1 MKKPL
6 LTGYWFRDLQSLIM
20 ASISLLL
27 LVSFL
32 CITIH
37 GCFGGYT
44 PTVNTTFSPT
54 APRLPC
60 EYVAIGKCNHEFK
73 NVFLIANRRAI
84 YAGRAQ
90 SFKDKKNVYCQALQV
105 LIKLYWVSTLFNT
118 VVKFSPSF
126 FFEQFFPISRHGK
139 VNRLP
144 WVFMGEGIFQT
155 VYHALWLPSSQWFW
169 SKAKQNCTSVKLR
182 RSVVIFV
189 FFYPWYNNTWT
200 LDTNTHFH
208 PWRYSSRVLR
218 VANRRDTV

>member
-84 YAGRAQ
+84 YAGRTQ
-90 SFKDKKNVYCQALQV
+90 SLKDKKNVYCQALQV

-126 FFEQFFPISRHGK
+126 FSNSFSPSPVTARLSGCGECLWVTAFF
-139 VNRLP
+139 RL
-144 WVFMGEGIFQT
+144 FIT
-155 VYHALWLPSSQWFW
+155 PSDCHHLILVKSE
-169 SKAKQNCTSVKLR
+169 AKLHFSETSEIRGDIRLLLSLV
-182 RSVVIFV
+182 
-189 FFYPWYNNTWT
+189 
-200 LDTNTHFH
+200 
-208 PWRYSSRVLR
+208 
-218 VANRRDTV
+218 

>member
-37 GCFGGYT
+37 GCFGSYT

-84 YAGRAQ
+84 YAGRTQ
-90 SFKDKKNVYCQALQV
+90 RLKDKKNVYCQALQV

-139 VNRLP
+139 VKRLP
-144 WVFMGEGIFQT
+144 WVFMGDSIFQT
-155 VYHALWLPSSQWFW
+155 VYHALWLPPSHFGQKRSKIALQWNFGD
-169 SKAKQNCTSVKLR
+169 
-182 RSVVIFV
+182 
-189 FFYPWYNNTWT
+189 PWW
-200 LDTNTHFH
+200 
-208 PWRYSSRVLR
+208 YSSSSILGIIKSELWRKTLTFIFEGIALEFCV
-218 VANRRDTV
+218 

>member
-1 MKKPL
+1 MEKPL
-6 LTGYWFRDLQSLIM
+6 LAGYWLRDLQSLIM

-37 GCFGGYT
+37 GCFGGDT

-105 LIKLYWVSTLFNT
+105 LIKLYWVSTLFNA

-126 FFEQFFPISRHGK
+126 FSNSFSPSPVTARLNGCRECLWVTTFF
-139 VNRLP
+139 RL
-144 WVFMGEGIFQT
+144 FIT
-155 VYHALWLPSSQWFW
+155 PSDCHRLSDFGQ
-169 SKAKQNCTSVKLR
+169 SEAKLHFSETSEIRGDIRLLLSLV
-182 RSVVIFV
+182 
-189 FFYPWYNNTWT
+189 
-200 LDTNTHFH
+200 
-208 PWRYSSRVLR
+208 
-218 VANRRDTV
+218 

>member
-1 MKKPL
+1 
-6 LTGYWFRDLQSLIM
+6 M
-20 ASISLLL
+20 ASVSLLL

-37 GCFGGYT
+37 GCFGGDT

-54 APRLPC
+54 ALRLPC

-73 NVFLIANRRAI
+73 NVFLIANRHAI
-84 YAGRAQ
+84 YAGRTQ

-105 LIKLYWVSTLFNT
+105 LIKLYWVSTLFNN

-126 FFEQFFPISRHGK
+126 FFRTVFPHLSSRQG
-139 VNRLP
+139 L
-144 WVFMGEGIFQT
+144 T
-155 VYHALWLPSSQWFW
+155 VAVSVYKWRHFSDCLSRPLIATVSFW
-169 SKAKQNCTSVKLR
+169 SKPKQNCTSGKLR

-200 LDTNTHFH
+200 LDKNTQFYL
-208 PWRYSSRVLR
+208 WRYCSRVLR
-218 VANRRDTV
+218 IANRRDTV